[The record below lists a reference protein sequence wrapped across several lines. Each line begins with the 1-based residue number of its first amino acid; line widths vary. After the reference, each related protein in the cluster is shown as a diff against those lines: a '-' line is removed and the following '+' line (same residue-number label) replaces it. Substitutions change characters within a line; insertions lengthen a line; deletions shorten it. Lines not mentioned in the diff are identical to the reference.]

1 MGVLDYTASVLVK
14 LKGDSKD
21 LEAALKRA
29 TGAEKEAL
37 KAQIDGIKAGNNEL
51 EGKIQTIGRVA
62 LAIGGTIAVYK
73 AAQASFEHYAQRTKL
88 QSASAGVSIDALRKA
103 SGGLKS
109 EMQLLEFAAKT
120 NSGTFKLTEKQ
131 MGMALEAMRALE
143 RKGHNTAEVF
153 DKVTTA
159 LTEAKA
165 DALEPLGIVMEATG
179 TKAERVNQIMARLTQ
194 ETWAMGDATMTAEER
209 QKAIGVQFEDS
220 MGQIKTALGELVVA
234 LQPVIQLIAEVVSMI
249 AGAISAT
256 TKWATDLANDLE
268 LVGWVGAEIDKR
280 KAAGDR
286 RKDASGQNIFGAGTV
301 WDKIRGRVINQPG
314 WSLNDFVL
322 SQEFDGGSMDF
333 SKRRKRGGGGRSAPA
348 GDMLKP
354 GNVNWD
360 FSGFGGDPS
369 SWYENQNRVSSI
381 AGDMG
386 ATSAIGFGK
395 YGPKLLDDT
404 QQLDKMA
411 ESYQKFRT
419 EKGQTFMEQAF
430 GPLEQFDAYGAA
442 FGVLTTTLTS
452 GFDAWVSGSESFGQA
467 MKAAFKQSLGAVA
480 SDMFAKSVQHAAYAL
495 GSLAFG
501 DFRGAATHGAAAGA
515 FAAGALTIGSLARS
529 MGGGA
534 STGLPAGNATGAG
547 STAVPVLP
555 SYSGAPSGNR
565 QVTLVIGDDFA
576 EDSPRKRAAKAGR
589 YLQMGMRA
597 TGPTGVAFA

>member
-1 MGVLDYTASVLVK
+1 MGILDYGANVLVK

-37 KAQIDGIKAGNNEL
+37 KFQIEGIKAGNTAL
-51 EGKIQTIGRVA
+51 EGKIKTLGKAA
-62 LAIGGTIAVYK
+62 LAVGGMVAAYK

-88 QSASAGVSIDALRKA
+88 QSAAAGISIDSLRKA
-103 SGGLKS
+103 SGGLKT
-109 EMQLLEFAAKT
+109 EMELLSFAAKT

-131 MGMALEAMRALE
+131 MGIALQAMRALE
-143 RKGHNTAEVF
+143 RKGHDTTDVF
-153 DKVTTA
+153 NKVTTA
-159 LTEAKA
+159 LTEAKS

-179 TKAERVNQIMARLTQ
+179 TKAERVNQIMERLAK
-194 ETWAMGDATMTAEER
+194 ETLAVGDASLTAEER
-209 QKAIGVQFEDS
+209 QRAIGVQFEDS
-220 MGQIKTALGELVVA
+220 MGKIKTAIGSLVVA
-234 LQPVIQLIAEVVSMI
+234 MQPLVQLIADIIGKVASLISKLGVSDLVNGI
-249 AGAISAT
+249 DELDWDWGWQGPTASSKSGRLGTDTSGSDFVPG
-256 TKWATDLANDLE
+256 KGWVRRDFYKRLKNDLADKYYPQ
-268 LVGWVGAEIDKR
+268 EID
-280 KAAGDR
+280 
-286 RKDASGQNIFGAGTV
+286 
-301 WDKIRGRVINQPG
+301 
-314 WSLNDFVL
+314 
-322 SQEFDGGSMDF
+322 GGEMDF
-333 SKRRKRGGGGRSAPA
+333 SKKPRKRGGGGGRSSAAPPDA
-348 GDMLKP
+348 MPVQEYFDWNL
-354 GNVNWD
+354 
-360 FSGFGGDPS
+360 GGDPS
-369 SWYENQNRVSSI
+369 GWYESMYGVSSV
-381 AGDMG
+381 ADQMG
-386 ATSAIGFGK
+386 STSQIGFGK

-411 ESYQKFRT
+411 DSYQKFRT

-452 GFDAWVSGSESFGQA
+452 GFDAWVNGSESFGQA

-534 STGLPAGNATGAG
+534 AAGLPAGNTTGAG